1 MPNIYA
7 DLATLKSASL
17 LNVAVDDFDDR
28 LLGLLGSASRWID
41 GYCDRHFAARHGR
54 LTFDGSGDG
63 SGGDSLAVPDL
74 IEVSSISVGLG
85 SGRRIEWSADDW
97 TLYPL
102 NAEPDEPWGRPY
114 TRIKVAAGS
123 TRRFV
128 RGSGAVI
135 VDGVWGY
142 NRRLVD
148 SGWLVADMAPVGS
161 GDTSIAAAAGNGVT
175 PLAVSAGHTIR
186 IDDEQLFVASVD
198 RAGGAATAT
207 LEVERGVNGTS
218 AAAHASGQAA
228 SLFRY
233 PDAVAEACLLLASGW
248 WRQRDAAP
256 FSAAVEHQAGESA
269 GVDRAVQ
276 GLLEPFLRRTAALGV

>member
-1 MPNIYA
+1 MSNAYA

-54 LTFDGSGDG
+54 LTFDGSGDS

-74 IEVSSISVGLG
+74 IEVSSVSVGLG
-85 SGRRIEWSADDW
+85 SGRRSEWSADDW

-102 NAEPDEPWGRPY
+102 NAEPDEPWGQPY
-114 TRIKVAAGS
+114 TRIRVAAGS

-128 RGSGAVI
+128 RGPGAVI

-161 GDTSIAAAAGNGVT
+161 EDTSIAAAAGNGVT
-175 PLAVSAGHTIR
+175 PLAISAGHTIR
-186 IDDEQLFVASVD
+186 IDDEQLYVTSVD
-198 RAGGAATAT
+198 RGVAAAT
-207 LEVERGVNGTS
+207 LGVERGVNGTS

-233 PDAVAEACLLLASGW
+233 PDAVAEACLLLASRW

-256 FSAAVEHQAGESA
+256 FSAVVEHQTGESA

>member
-1 MPNIYA
+1 MANAYA

-17 LNVAVDDFDDR
+17 LNVSVDDYDSR
-28 LLGLLGSASRWID
+28 LLGLLETASRWID
-41 GYCDRHFAARHGR
+41 GYCDRYFATRHDR
-54 LTFDGSGDG
+54 LTFDGFGA
-63 SGGDSLAVPDL
+63 DSLAVPDL

-85 SGRRIEWSADDW
+85 SGRRSEWSSDDW

-102 NAEPDEPWGRPY
+102 NAEPDESWGRPY
-114 TRIKVAAGS
+114 TRIRVAAGS

-128 RGSGAVI
+128 GGHGAVI

-161 GDTSIAAAAGNGVT
+161 GDTSIAVAAGNGVT

-186 IDDEQLFVASVD
+186 IDDEQLYVTSVD
-198 RAGGAATAT
+198 RTGGVATAA
-207 LEVERGVNGTS
+207 LVVEREVNGTL
-218 AAAHASGQAA
+218 AAAHASARAA

-233 PDAVAEACLLLASGW
+233 PDAVAEACLLLASSW

-256 FSAAVEHQAGESA
+256 FSAAVEHQTSESA
-269 GVDRAVQ
+269 GVDRAVRR
-276 GLLEPFLRRTAALGV
+276 LLEPFLRRTAALGV

>member
-1 MPNIYA
+1 MANAYA

-54 LTFDGSGDG
+54 LTFDGSG
-63 SGGDSLAVPDL
+63 GDSLAVPDL
-74 IEVSSISVGLG
+74 IEVSSVSVGLDE
-85 SGRRIEWSADDW
+85 GRRSEWSADDW

-102 NAEPDEPWGRPY
+102 NAEPDEPWGQPY
-114 TRIKVAAGS
+114 TRIRVAAGS
-123 TRRFV
+123 TRRFL
-128 RGSGAVI
+128 RGPGAVI

-161 GDTSIAAAAGNGVT
+161 GDTSIAAAASNGVT

-198 RAGGAATAT
+198 RADGGATAT
-207 LEVERGVNGTS
+207 LEVEREVNGTS

-233 PDAVAEACLLLASGW
+233 PDAVAEACLLLASRW
-248 WRQRDAAP
+248 WRQREAAP
-256 FSAAVEHQAGESA
+256 FSAAVEQQAGESA
-269 GVDRAVQ
+269 GVDRTVQ

>member
-1 MPNIYA
+1 MSNAYA

-54 LTFDGSGDG
+54 LIFDGSGDG

-74 IEVSSISVGLG
+74 IQVSSISVGLG
-85 SGRRIEWSADDW
+85 SGRRSEWSADDW
-97 TLYPL
+97 ILYPL

-114 TRIKVAAGS
+114 TRIRVAAGS

-128 RGSGAVI
+128 RGPGVVI

-142 NRRLVD
+142 NRRLVN

-161 GDTSIAAAAGNGVT
+161 GDISIAAAAGNGVT

-186 IDDEQLFVASVD
+186 IDDEQLFVASAD
-198 RAGGAATAT
+198 RAVGGATAT
-207 LEVERGVNGTS
+207 LGVERGVNGTS

-233 PDAVAEACLLLASGW
+233 PDAVAEACLLLASSW

-276 GLLEPFLRRTAALGV
+276 GLLVPFLRRTAALGV

>member
-1 MPNIYA
+1 MANAYA

-17 LNVAVDDFDDR
+17 LNVSVDDHDGR

-54 LTFDGSGDG
+54 LTFDGY
-63 SGGDSLAVPDL
+63 GGDSLAVPDL
-74 IEVSSISVGLG
+74 IEVSSISVGWG
-85 SGRRIEWSADDW
+85 SGRRSEWSADDW

-102 NAEPDEPWGRPY
+102 NAEPDAPWGRPY
-114 TRIKVAAGS
+114 TRIRVAPGS

-128 RGSGAVI
+128 GGHGAVI

-161 GDTSIAAAAGNGVT
+161 GDTSIAVAAGNGVT

-186 IDDEQLFVASVD
+186 IDDEQLYVTSVD
-198 RAGGAATAT
+198 RTGGGATLVATAT
-207 LEVERGVNGTS
+207 LVVEREVNGTS
-218 AAAHASGQAA
+218 AAAHLSGQAA

-233 PDAVAEACLLLASGW
+233 PDAVAEACLLLASSW

-256 FSAAVEHQAGESA
+256 FSAAVEHQTSESA

-276 GLLEPFLRRTAALGV
+276 RLLEPFLHRTAALGV

>member
-1 MPNIYA
+1 MANAYA
-7 DLATLKSASL
+7 DLATLKSPSL
-17 LNVAVDDFDDR
+17 LNVSVDDYDSR
-28 LLGLLGSASRWID
+28 LLGLLESASRWID

-54 LTFDGSGDG
+54 LTFDG

-85 SGRRIEWSADDW
+85 SGRRSEWSADDW

-128 RGSGAVI
+128 GGHGAVI

-142 NRRLVD
+142 NRRLVN
-148 SGWLVADMAPVGS
+148 SGWLVADMAPVGP
-161 GDTSIAAAAGNGVT
+161 GDTSIAVAAGNGVA

-186 IDDEQLFVASVD
+186 IGDEQLYVTSVD
-198 RAGGAATAT
+198 RTGGVATAT
-207 LEVERGVNGTS
+207 LVVERGVNGTS
-218 AAAHASGQAA
+218 AAAHASARAA

-233 PDAVAEACLLLASGW
+233 PDAGAEACLLLASSW

-256 FSAAVEHQAGESA
+256 FSAAVEHQTSESA

-276 GLLEPFLRRTAALGV
+276 RLLEPFLRRTAALGV

>member
-85 SGRRIEWSADDW
+85 SGRRSEWSADDW

-161 GDTSIAAAAGNGVT
+161 EDTSIAAAAGNGVT

>member
-1 MPNIYA
+1 MANAYA

-17 LNVAVDDFDDR
+17 LNVSVDDHDGR
-28 LLGLLGSASRWID
+28 LMGLLGSASRWID
-41 GYCDRHFAARHGR
+41 GYCDRHFAPRHGR
-54 LTFDGSGDG
+54 LTFDG

-85 SGRRIEWSADDW
+85 SGRRSEWSADDW

-102 NAEPDEPWGRPY
+102 NAEPDAPWGRPY
-114 TRIKVAAGS
+114 TRIRVAAGS

-128 RGSGAVI
+128 GGHGAVI

-148 SGWLVADMAPVGS
+148 SGWLVGDMAPVGS
-161 GDTSIAAAAGNGVT
+161 GDTSIAVAAGHGVA
-175 PLAVSAGHTIR
+175 PLPVSAGHTIR
-186 IDDEQLFVASVD
+186 IDDEQLNVTSVD
-198 RAGGAATAT
+198 RTGGVATAT
-207 LEVERGVNGTS
+207 LVVERGVNGTS
-218 AAAHASGQAA
+218 AAAHLSGQAA
-228 SLFRY
+228 WLFRY
-233 PDAVAEACLLLASGW
+233 PDAVAEACLLLASNW

-256 FSAAVEHQAGESA
+256 FSAAVEHQTSESA

-276 GLLEPFLRRTAALGV
+276 RLLEPFLRRTAALGV

>member
-1 MPNIYA
+1 MPSIYA

-63 SGGDSLAVPDL
+63 YGGDSLAVPDL

-85 SGRRIEWSADDW
+85 SGRRSEWSADDW

-123 TRRFV
+123 TRCFV

-161 GDTSIAAAAGNGVT
+161 EDTSIAAAAGNGVT

-186 IDDEQLFVASVD
+186 IDDEQLYVTSVD
-198 RAGGAATAT
+198 RVGGVAAAT
-207 LEVERGVNGTS
+207 LVVERGVNGTS

>member
-63 SGGDSLAVPDL
+63 SEGDSLAVPDL

-148 SGWLVADMAPVGS
+148 SGWLVADMASVGS
-161 GDTSIAAAAGNGVT
+161 EDTSIAAAAGNGVT

-218 AAAHASGQAA
+218 SSAHASGQAA

-233 PDAVAEACLLLASGW
+233 PDAVAEVCLLLASGW

-256 FSAAVEHQAGESA
+256 FSAAAEHQAGESA

>member
-161 GDTSIAAAAGNGVT
+161 EDTSIAAAAGNGVT
-175 PLAVSAGHTIR
+175 PLVVSAGHTIR

-218 AAAHASGQAA
+218 SSAHASGQAA

-233 PDAVAEACLLLASGW
+233 PDAVAEACLLLASSW

-256 FSAAVEHQAGESA
+256 FSAAVEHQTGESA

>member
-1 MPNIYA
+1 MANAYA
-7 DLATLKSASL
+7 DLATLKSPSL
-17 LNVAVDDFDDR
+17 LNVSVDDHDGR

-41 GYCDRHFAARHGR
+41 GYCDRHFAPRHGR
-54 LTFDGSGDG
+54 LIFDGSSDG

-85 SGRRIEWSADDW
+85 SGRRSEWSADDW

-128 RGSGAVI
+128 GGHEAVI

-142 NRRLVD
+142 NRRLVN

-161 GDTSIAAAAGNGVT
+161 GETSIAVAARSGVT

-186 IDDEQLFVASVD
+186 IGDEQLYVTSAD
-198 RAGGAATAT
+198 RTGGVATAT
-207 LEVERGVNGTS
+207 LVVERGVNGTS
-218 AAAHASGQAA
+218 AAAHASARAA

-233 PDAVAEACLLLASGW
+233 PDAVAEACLLLASSW

-256 FSAAVEHQAGESA
+256 FSAAVEHQTSESA

-276 GLLEPFLRRTAALGV
+276 RLLEPFLRRTAALGV

>member
-1 MPNIYA
+1 MANAYA
-7 DLATLKSASL
+7 DLATLKSPSL
-17 LNVAVDDFDDR
+17 LNVSVDDYDDR
-28 LLGLLGSASRWID
+28 LLGLLESASRWID
-41 GYCDRHFAARHGR
+41 GYCDRHFAPRHGR
-54 LTFDGSGDG
+54 LIFDGSSDG

-85 SGRRIEWSADDW
+85 SGRRSEWSADDW

-114 TRIKVAAGS
+114 TRIRVAAGS

-128 RGSGAVI
+128 GGPGAVI

-161 GDTSIAAAAGNGVT
+161 GDTSIAVAARSGVT

-186 IDDEQLFVASVD
+186 IDDEQLYVTSAD
-198 RAGGAATAT
+198 RTGGVATAT
-207 LEVERGVNGTS
+207 LVVERGVNGTS
-218 AAAHASGQAA
+218 AAAHASARAA

-233 PDAVAEACLLLASGW
+233 PDAVAEACLLLASNW

-256 FSAAVEHQAGESA
+256 FSAAVEHQTSESA

-276 GLLEPFLRRTAALGV
+276 RLLEPFLRRTAALGV

>member
-1 MPNIYA
+1 MSNAYA

-41 GYCDRHFAARHGR
+41 GYCDRHFAARHAR
-54 LTFDGSGDG
+54 LTFDGSSDS

-74 IEVSSISVGLG
+74 IEVSSISVGLDA
-85 SGRRIEWSADDW
+85 GRRSEWSADDW

-186 IDDEQLFVASVD
+186 IDDEQLFVTSVD
-198 RAGGAATAT
+198 RAAGATTAT
-207 LEVERGVNGTS
+207 LGVERGVNGTS

-228 SLFRY
+228 SAVSLSRRRGRGLFAAGL
-233 PDAVAEACLLLASGW
+233 PLVA
-248 WRQRDAAP
+248 AA
-256 FSAAVEHQAGESA
+256 GC
-269 GVDRAVQ
+269 RAVF
-276 GLLEPFLRRTAALGV
+276 GGGGTPGRRVRRR